1 MDKIYDVIIVGGG
14 PAGLSAAIYAGRSK
28 LSTLLI
34 ERENEGG
41 QIATSSSIENYPGGF
56 AGEDGAAFSARMAE
70 QCKGFGAEIVY
81 ADIKEYSLEGEVKKL
96 KAYGKEFC
104 GRSVIIATG
113 NSPTRLGVPGEA
125 ELAGRGVSYCATC
138 DGPFFKDIEIYVAG
152 GGDSAVE
159 EAIYLT
165 RFAKKVT
172 IIHRRDSLRAAQ
184 SIQNEAMANEK
195 ISFMWDTVIKELKG
209 EGVLDTIVAEN
220 VKTGEV
226 KELRAA
232 GEAGITAL
240 FIFVG
245 MKPET
250 ESLKGA
256 IDLENGYIVTDEEM
270 RTNIAGVF
278 AAGDVRKKSLRQV
291 ITAAADGAIAAANAD
306 KWLSGN
312 L

>member
-14 PAGLSAAIYAGRSK
+14 PAGLSAAIYAGRSN
-28 LSTLLI
+28 LATLLI
-34 ERENEGG
+34 ERAGEGG
-41 QIATSSSIENYPGGF
+41 QIATSSSVENYPGGF
-56 AGEDGAAFSARMAE
+56 VGEDGAVLAARMAE

-81 ADIKEYSLEGEVKKL
+81 AEIKEYSLEGEVKRL

-104 GRSVIIATG
+104 GRTVIIATG

-125 ELAGRGVSYCATC
+125 EFAGRGVSYCATC

-172 IIHRRDSLRAAQ
+172 VIHRRDSLRASK
-184 SIQNEAMANEK
+184 SIQDEAMANEK

-209 EGVLDTIVAEN
+209 KGLLDTIVAEN
-220 VKTGEV
+220 VKTGEI
-226 KELRAA
+226 KELHAT
-232 GEAGITAL
+232 GEDGMTAL
-240 FIFVG
+240 FVFVG

-250 ESLKGA
+250 EIFEGIL
-256 IDLENGYIVTDEEM
+256 DLENGYIVTDEEM

-306 KWLSGN
+306 RCLSGN
-312 L
+312 V